1 MKHLKQLIQFVDSA
15 NSGEFADVH
24 DVKLA
29 NLQSDSRK
37 LNAADVF
44 IALQG
49 LQNHGLDYLQQALEA
64 KVACVLCDRN
74 LTKSEQACLDTFAK
88 TSEQPMVT
96 VFVIDDLQARLA
108 SLANWFY
115 EQPSKKLKV
124 VGVTGTNGK
133 TSTAHYIAQLLL
145 QLEQQPALI
154 GTLGN
159 GLVKDCLG
167 MSLEKAV
174 NTTPDVVTVFRLLN
188 QFYQQGANW
197 VIMEVSSHAL
207 ALGRIKEVEFAAVA
221 LTQVTRDHLDFHGS
235 EANYHQAKMKLFT
248 DYISRAQILNG
259 NDPVAQMILD
269 SVTLSNPFAYSVVPN
284 PQVRL
289 QCLKHALSVSGISL
303 DLAYQSVDESNNQKT
318 ESEQACLKLMG
329 SFNIENVL
337 CAMSVLLASGFKWQ
351 AVVPLL
357 ANLNAVNG
365 RMHKVTTRPTVIV
378 DFAHTP
384 DALKHVLWAL
394 APHLA
399 DPVNSHKLGGH
410 TSSESSGSKVWVVFG
425 CGGDR
430 DRGKRPLMAK
440 FAEKYADKVVL
451 TSDNPRFEN
460 LEQIMADTIAG
471 FETPSQVEVIE
482 SRQKA
487 IEHALTHAK
496 ADDVVLI
503 AGKGHENY
511 QDIAGVKQPFSDQA
525 VVLNWVSQQI
535 HVNQH

>member
-1 MKHLKQLIQFVDSA
+1 MKRLKQLIQFVGSTHL
-15 NSGEFADVH
+15 GEVTDVA
-24 DVKLA
+24 LA
-29 NLQSDSRK
+29 NLQADSRQLEK
-37 LNAADVF
+37 ADVF

-64 KVACVLCDRN
+64 KIACVLCDRR
-74 LTKSEQACLDTFAK
+74 LTESEQACLDAHAK
-88 TSEQPMVT
+88 TAEQPMVT
-96 VFVIDDLQARLA
+96 VLVVEDVQVRLA
-108 SLANWFY
+108 NMANWFY
-115 EQPSKKLKV
+115 EQPSQKLKV

-133 TSTAHYIAQLLL
+133 TSTANYIAQLLL

-159 GLVKDCLG
+159 GLMKDGLE

-207 ALGRIKEVEFAAVA
+207 ALGRIKEVEFSAVA

-248 DYISRAQILNG
+248 DYISRVQILNG
-259 NDPVAQMILD
+259 NDAVAQTILD
-269 SVTLSNPFAYSVVPN
+269 RVKLSNPFAYSFVPN
-284 PQVRL
+284 PQARL
-289 QCLKHALSVSGISL
+289 QCLKHELSVSGIAL
-303 DLAYQSVDESNNQKT
+303 DLAFQSVDESNNQII
-318 ESEQACLKLMG
+318 ESEQACLRLMG

-351 AVVPLL
+351 VVLPLL

-365 RMHKVTTRPTVIV
+365 RMHKVATRPTVIV

-384 DALKHVLWAL
+384 DALQQVLQAL
-394 APHLA
+394 APHLT
-399 DPVNSHKLGGH
+399 DRMEGDKLTGQ
-410 TSSESSGSKVWVVFG
+410 SCSDSSGSNVWVVFG

-430 DRGKRPLMAK
+430 DRGKRPLMAQI
-440 FAEKYADKVVL
+440 AEKYADKVVL

-460 LEQIMADTIAG
+460 LGQIMADTMAG
-471 FETPSQVEVIE
+471 FKMPNRVEVIE
-482 SRQKA
+482 PRQKA
-487 IEHALTHAK
+487 IEYALSHAGAS
-496 ADDVVLI
+496 DVVLI

-511 QDIAGVKQPFSDQA
+511 QDIAGVKQPFSDQG
-525 VVLNWVSQQI
+525 VVLNWMKQRT
-535 HVNQH
+535 HVN